1 MGCEQKSSNPIR
13 QILWFCVTLRSQKAL
28 GSDLVPRRVSFQK
41 VKYLIQNQIL
51 ELRLIESFS
60 PPSLP
65 QAGKPKWGKG
75 AEPTHSVAVMV
86 DFSKVRGRG
95 DYRIGPRGKWVEPAS
110 GTEALCLAEPP
121 SCLLSW
127 AGGPSHC
134 ASRLQFSG
142 QSHLPQPFMLLPLL
156 PGTLVKLPQFHIWLE
171 REESTSLLLPHV
183 EGHGPAT
190 TNLAEVSGAE
200 GSELAVSF
208 SGLSIILLLPVHSS
222 LSSSALVGAE
232 RDFSWWNS
240 RTCHGSNF
248 QHELGHQS
256 PHLSDIFDGDR

>member
-1 MGCEQKSSNPIR
+1 M
-13 QILWFCVTLRSQKAL
+13 
-28 GSDLVPRRVSFQK
+28 PRRVSFQK

-65 QAGKPKWGKG
+65 QAGKPESGKG
-75 AEPTHSVAVMV
+75 AGSVSSFTLLVPTHSVAGMV

-127 AGGPSHC
+127 AGSPSHC

-142 QSHLPQPFMLLPLL
+142 QCYLPQPFMLLPLL
-156 PGTLVKLPQFHIWLE
+156 PGTLVKLPQFHI
-171 REESTSLLLPHV
+171 
-183 EGHGPAT
+183 
-190 TNLAEVSGAE
+190 
-200 GSELAVSF
+200 
-208 SGLSIILLLPVHSS
+208 
-222 LSSSALVGAE
+222 
-232 RDFSWWNS
+232 
-240 RTCHGSNF
+240 
-248 QHELGHQS
+248 
-256 PHLSDIFDGDR
+256 